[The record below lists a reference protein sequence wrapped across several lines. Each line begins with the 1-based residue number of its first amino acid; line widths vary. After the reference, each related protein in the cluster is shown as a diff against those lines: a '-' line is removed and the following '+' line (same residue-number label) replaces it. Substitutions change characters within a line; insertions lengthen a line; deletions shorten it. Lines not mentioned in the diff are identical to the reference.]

1 MAEKNTKASE
11 NTEEEVVEETMPKEE
26 VVEETMP
33 KEEKY
38 VTIRLPRIPEK
49 NSGEVV
55 WLNDRRFLIKRGVDV
70 VVPEGV
76 AEILAESE
84 RLKEVAYSYIDKETS
99 GE

>member
-11 NTEEEVVEETMPKEE
+11 NTEAE